1 MEKITI
7 ILTTYNRVIL
17 LERAIKSVLNQT
29 CDEFKLLIVDDGST
43 DKTNEMVKKY
53 LKNPRI
59 KYIYK
64 KNGGQSSARNLGIKI
79 AESDYVMFLDDDDE
93 LCEKAVEMALRKIE
107 ETNAPWIY
115 CNQYLSIRENKEIII
130 HRGNGLKENIYEYL
144 LTGNLLGAGEIFFR
158 KYLEKIG
165 GFNEKLKIYE
175 DKEMRLRLAKIINKV
190 EYIDGYIYKYYENLN
205 SVSNSNKNKKKRK
218 IKFYEAQLTMY
229 RENKQY
235 IDNHE
240 NTYKYWMKMLR
251 RINLE
256 TRRYKT
262 AVYYCKECLKIEKSL
277 RNYRKY
283 IYSILLG
290 ILFENKNILKE
301 NY

>member
-7 ILTTYNRVIL
+7 ILTTYNRAIL

-29 CDEFKLLIVDDGST
+29 CDSFRLLIIDDGSVDET
-43 DKTNEMVKKY
+43 GMIVKKY
-53 LKNPRI
+53 LENPRV
-59 KYIYK
+59 KYVYK

-79 AESDYVMFLDDDDE
+79 AETDYVMFLDDDDE
-93 LCEKAVEMALRKIE
+93 LCEKAVEMALNKIR
-107 ETNAPWIY
+107 ETNAPWVY
-115 CNQYLSIRENKEIII
+115 CSQYLSIRGNEETIIY
-130 HRGNGLKENIYEYL
+130 RGNGLKENIYEYL

-205 SVSNSNKNKKKRK
+205 SVSSSNKNKEKRK
-218 IKFYEAQLTMY
+218 IRFYEAQLTMY
-229 RENKQY
+229 RENKEY
-235 IDNHE
+235 IDRHK
-240 NTYKYWMKMLR
+240 NTYKYWMQMLR

-256 TRRYKT
+256 TKRYKT
-262 AVYYCKECLKIEKSL
+262 AVYYSKECLKIEKNL
-277 RNYRKY
+277 RNYRKLLC
-283 IYSILLG
+283 SI
-290 ILFENKNILKE
+290 ILWTLFKDNYILK
-301 NY
+301 ND